1 MPQNAIYS
9 KQYYVQCFS
18 FMGIANLVQKLI
30 ESFITF
36 QIETFLLMNQGHAF
50 INSHLVLVADRNIP
64 GVDFLV
70 SAMVNYIKST
80 VHLSQHYV
88 FDHISSLRQI
98 HECPCSKLIR
108 KSPSYLWI
116 INEIVINRLV
126 QICRPR
132 ACWAWTIR
140 KK

>member
-1 MPQNAIYS
+1 
-9 KQYYVQCFS
+9 
-18 FMGIANLVQKLI
+18 
-30 ESFITF
+30 
-36 QIETFLLMNQGHAF
+36 MNQGHAF

-140 KK
+140 KKWHPLSPNKNDSIYLLLLELEGRGWFHLKGK